1 VIFQFSLATF
11 LIITTAIMY
20 TQFNFLT
27 HKDLGYNDTNIA
39 LLDLGRGPDQKKV
52 ELLKAELAKEP
63 SIKLVAASDGH
74 GNITGGKVDGKEMEF
89 AYKRMDENYLKALQ
103 IPIVKGRNLLNGF
116 TGDSTQSV
124 VINETFAKQAGWSD
138 PIGKQVDFFWANR
151 KVTVVGVVKDYHFQ
165 PLQTKIMPL
174 LFVADPHYGFGQ
186 LLIKLDAGNIPAAMS
201 QVAAVFKTIF
211 PLQPYTYIFMDSK
224 NKDYYKEE
232 AKWKEIITLAAIL
245 SIFISCIG
253 LFGLSILSTEK
264 RTKEVGIRKVLGASV
279 QSVVTLLSTNFIQLV
294 LVAFLIA
301 TPIAWYVNNQWLQ
314 QFPYRISV
322 SWQVFTLSGLCMIL
336 LAAATI
342 SFQSVRA
349 ALMNP
354 VKSLKAE

>member
-1 VIFQFSLATF
+1 
-11 LIITTAIMY
+11 
-20 TQFNFLT
+20 
-27 HKDLGYNDTNIA
+27 
-39 LLDLGRGPDQKKV
+39 
-52 ELLKAELAKEP
+52 
-63 SIKLVAASDGH
+63 
-74 GNITGGKVDGKEMEF
+74 
-89 AYKRMDENYLKALQ
+89 
-103 IPIVKGRNLLNGF
+103 
-116 TGDSTQSV
+116 
-124 VINETFAKQAGWSD
+124 
-138 PIGKQVDFFWANR
+138 
-151 KVTVVGVVKDYHFQ
+151 VGVVKDYHFQ

-232 AKWKEIITLAAIL
+232 AKWKEIITLAAML